1 MSDGNTVNPQKN
13 EGQKTSHSVS
23 TAIKATEDFIR
34 RLHSEL
40 LKSLSDKSF
49 LVEGTLRLVQGVMIT
64 GHFVDELNV
73 LEDKIFDIVRKRAVI
88 SKVGAEALLHKAIGA
103 AVLFER
109 LPAPL
114 DQFKNQ
120 LKMAMQELYKEVT
133 RDPGTWTYLIRVG
146 GFHAQSLPIKIGKV
160 QFRLMTEEEFSK
172 LETDIESATAKTLN
186 TDDEKGLMNEDLRNG
201 IRHTYSNHVGAILDV
216 NAIDGEA
223 AVDLALR
230 EVRKTLDTINFFTS
244 NEHPPIHGTHF
255 TWEGRGS
262 HEQFLGIQK
271 EWGMIVHN
279 RVQGVAIPADLRE
292 IRKIPAFSK
301 ASDLLAQDKYNKF
314 QKRLLSAMQW
324 AGRASIQE
332 LIDQAFLFYAISLEN
347 LLLGTKGESELSYR
361 LSIYGAYL
369 LGHDGKSRK
378 EVHQTLKKLYTLRS
392 QIVHAGSAAIRES
405 DLTLIRR
412 YAKRA
417 VLTFLTDE
425 RFSNMSSEEDVDE
438 FFKAQV
444 LGCSTANLT
453 DDVA

>member
-1 MSDGNTVNPQKN
+1 MKS
-13 EGQKTSHSVS
+13 
-23 TAIKATEDFIR
+23 TEDFIR

-40 LKSLSDKSF
+40 LRSLSDET
-49 LVEGTLRLVQGVMIT
+49 LHVEGTLLLIQGVMIT

-73 LEDKIFDIVRKRAVI
+73 LEDEVFEFLRKRAVI
-88 SKVGAEALLHKAIGA
+88 SKVGAGALLHKAISA
-103 AVLFER
+103 AVLVEK

-114 DQFKNQ
+114 DKFTNQ
-120 LKMAMQELYKEVT
+120 LKSAMREFNEELT
-133 RDPGTWTYLIRVG
+133 REPGLWKYLIRVG
-146 GFHAQSLPIKIGKV
+146 GFHAQSLPTKIGKV
-160 QFRLMTEEEFSK
+160 QFHLMTEEEFSI
-172 LETDIESATAKTLN
+172 LETEIERAIAKTLH
-186 TDDEKGLMNEDLRNG
+186 TDDEKGLMNEDVRAG
-201 IRHTYSNHVGAILDV
+201 IRQSYTDHVGAMLNV
-216 NAIDGEA
+216 SAIDGDA

-230 EVRKTLDTINFFTS
+230 EVRRTLDIINFFAS
-244 NEHPPIHGTHF
+244 NEHPPIRGAHF

-279 RVQGVAIPADLRE
+279 RLQGVAIPVDLRE
-292 IRKIPAFSK
+292 IHKIAAFSK
-301 ASDLLAQDKYNKF
+301 ASDLLAHDKHNKF

-369 LGHDGKSRK
+369 LGHDGASRK

-392 QIVHAGSAAIRES
+392 KIVHAGSASIRES

-425 RFSNMSSEEDVDE
+425 RFSDMSNEEDVDE

-444 LGCSTANLT
+444 LGYSTGSFT
-453 DDVA
+453 GDVA